1 MVICTMV
8 HSLFHLDRQHLVQ
21 PTILPYFP
29 CCQAFSEM
37 VLLVK
42 SFFKLFFLSEKS
54 DEILLNY
61 LFISNT
67 NTSCYTLLFSILCF
81 INFLF
86 EFYLLFYFHADVS
99 ELAKNVCL
107 KNKFCRKI
115 LLFNLFLFLK

>member
-1 MVICTMV
+1 
-8 HSLFHLDRQHLVQ
+8 
-21 PTILPYFP
+21 
-29 CCQAFSEM
+29 M

-42 SFFKLFFLSEKS
+42 PFFILFFLSEKS

-86 EFYLLFYFHADVS
+86 EFYLLFYFHTRR
-99 ELAKNVCL
+99 EIKRNTE
-107 KNKFCRKI
+107 K
-115 LLFNLFLFLK
+115 